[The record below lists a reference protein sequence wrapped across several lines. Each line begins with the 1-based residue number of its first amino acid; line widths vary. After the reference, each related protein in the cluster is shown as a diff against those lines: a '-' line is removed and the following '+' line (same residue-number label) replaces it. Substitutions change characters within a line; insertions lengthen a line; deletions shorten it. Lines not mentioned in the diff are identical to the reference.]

1 MTDDARDPELDAI
14 LRTLEADH
22 GTAVAEAARQ
32 LLDTHGEFT
41 GRAPTDWTAESLERL
56 LLREYPGQVVVA
68 EADVDVV
75 PSAASALLRALGFD
89 ELADHALDLAA
100 LFGERMR
107 DPAAWSMGK
116 RLMQAALADGAD
128 PEDPDAMDAWLA
140 AFNERSETAR
150 AQVLGP
156 LPGEA
161 VPGPQPRPP
170 VIDLPDDELL
180 AAAEA
185 SLLLQRVGRL
195 VEFVGEG
202 RPVTDEGV
210 LPADDA
216 AALVDVLGVVDP
228 EWVDL
233 VFQLALELE
242 QLELLGARVVPIVHD
257 EEAGPLEL
265 FLAALVVLLTD
276 YGPAV
281 HWFEETEEDHEGLAT
296 DVDESLVYV
305 LGDLLSADAPRRVD
319 DTAGLLWAE
328 LRGFDEPETPEDL
341 ITPEEEAWNDIELDL
356 VDAMVRQAFAVFADL
371 GVVHLHAGAFEGA
384 EAVSLTPIGAWSV
397 GRLLTLLE
405 QEATEAYV
413 PQLSELSA
421 VELLGRIWDVED
433 PDDAAAE
440 VEAWIEVRGLEAA
453 MAELCAA
460 LPAVDDPSR
469 GLVVRTLL
477 VFGPVSRL
485 AMAAVPDT
493 PELAPFVLLH
503 RAEFE
508 EDVPAEL
515 DCAGD
520 PERWVRLVSAAL
532 HVWDDAVPV
541 IAVAHHAAGDPGLP
555 AMLDIAWRVR
565 GRATGDVLELL
576 GSVHPDKA
584 TAKAARRARHKHE
597 SSAR

>member
-1 MTDDARDPELDAI
+1 MTDAAPDPELEAI

-41 GRAPTDWTAESLERL
+41 GRTPTDWTAESLERL

-68 EADVDVV
+68 EAEIDVV
-75 PSAASALLRALGFD
+75 PPAASALLHALGFD
-89 ELADHALDLAA
+89 ELADVALGLAA
-100 LFGERMR
+100 VFGERMR

-140 AFNERSETAR
+140 AFNERSEAAR
-150 AQVLGP
+150 AEVLGP

-195 VEFVGEG
+195 VEFVGDG
-202 RPVTDEGV
+202 RPLTDEGV
-210 LPADDA
+210 LPAEDA
-216 AALVDVLGVVDP
+216 EALVDLLGVGDTD
-228 EWVDL
+228 WVDL

-242 QLELLGARVVPIVHD
+242 QLEILGARVVPIVHT
-257 EEAGPLEL
+257 EEVGPLEL

-281 HWFEETEEDHEGLAT
+281 HWFEETEDDHERLAT

-305 LGDLLSADAPRRVD
+305 LGDLLSVDGPRRVD

-328 LRGFDEPETPEDL
+328 LRGFDEPETPED
-341 ITPEEEAWNDIELDL
+341 EAWADIELDL

-371 GVVHLHAGAFEGA
+371 GVVAVEGDPDDA
-384 EAVSLTPIGAWSV
+384 TRVALTPIGAWSV

-405 QEATEAYV
+405 QEGAAAYV
-413 PQLSELSA
+413 PRMSELPA
-421 VELLGRIWDVED
+421 VGLLGRIWDVED

-440 VEAWIEVRGLEAA
+440 VEAWIEARGLEAA
-453 MAELCAA
+453 IAELCAT
-460 LPAVDDPSR
+460 LPDVDDPSR

-477 VFGPVSRL
+477 AFGPVTRS
-485 AMAAVPDT
+485 AMASVPDT

-503 RAEFE
+503 RAEFD

-520 PERWVRLVSAAL
+520 PERWVRTVSAAL

-541 IAVAHHAAGDPGLP
+541 LAVAHHAAGEPGLP
-555 AMLDIAWRVR
+555 VMLDVAWRVR
-565 GRATGDVLELL
+565 GRATEDVLELL
-576 GSVHPDKA
+576 GSAHPDKA
-584 TAKAARRARHKHE
+584 TAKAARRALHKHQ

>member
-1 MTDDARDPELDAI
+1 
-14 LRTLEADH
+14 
-22 GTAVAEAARQ
+22 
-32 LLDTHGEFT
+32 
-41 GRAPTDWTAESLERL
+41 
-56 LLREYPGQVVVA
+56 
-68 EADVDVV
+68 
-75 PSAASALLRALGFD
+75 
-89 ELADHALDLAA
+89 
-100 LFGERMR
+100 MR
-107 DPAAWSMGK
+107 NPAAWSMGK

-128 PEDPDAMDAWLA
+128 PEDPDAMDAWLE
-140 AFNERSETAR
+140 AFNERPEAER
-150 AQVLGP
+150 AEVLGP

-161 VPGPQPRPP
+161 VPGPGPRPP
-170 VIDLPDDELL
+170 VIDLPDEELL

-195 VEFVGEG
+195 VEFVGGG

-210 LPADDA
+210 LPAEDA
-216 AALVDVLGVVDP
+216 EALVEALGVEDL

-242 QLELLGARVVPIVHD
+242 QLEILGARVVPIVHD
-257 EEAGPLEL
+257 EEVGPLEL

-281 HWFEETEEDHEGLAT
+281 HWFEETEEDHERLAT

-305 LGDLLSADAPRRVD
+305 LGDLLALDAPRWVGD
-319 DTAGLLWAE
+319 SAGLLWAE
-328 LRGFDEPETPEDL
+328 LRGFDEPESPED
-341 ITPEEEAWNDIELDL
+341 EAWNDIELDL

-371 GVVHLHAGAFEGA
+371 GVVLLEGGEDEGA
-384 EAVSLTPIGAWSV
+384 ERVSLTPIGAWSV

-405 QEATEAYV
+405 QEAADAYV
-413 PQLSELSA
+413 PQLSDLPA
-421 VELLGRIWDVED
+421 AELLGRIWDMED

-440 VEAWIEVRGLEAA
+440 VEAWIEARGLEAA
-453 MAELCAA
+453 IAELCAA
-460 LPAVDDPSR
+460 LPEVDDPSR

-477 VFGPVSRL
+477 AFGPVTRS
-485 AMAAVPDT
+485 AMAAVPDS
-493 PELAPFVLLH
+493 PEITPFVLLH
-503 RAEFE
+503 RAEFD

-520 PERWVRLVSAAL
+520 PERWVRMVSAAL

-555 AMLDIAWRVR
+555 AMLDVAWRVR
-565 GRATGDVLELL
+565 GRATGDVLDLL
-576 GSVHPDKA
+576 GSAHPDKA
-584 TAKAARRARHKHE
+584 TAKAARKALHKHE